1 LSGKVEIMQKEAEK
15 IFETRELN
23 VNMGPQHPATHG
35 VLRLV
40 LDIDG
45 ETIVNVTP
53 HVGYLHRGIEKLG
66 ESLSYF
72 QALPLTDRMDYV
84 SAMSN
89 NIGYCVAVEKLFGI
103 EVPERAKYIRT
114 IVGEVS
120 RVSNHLLWLATHA
133 LDIGAMTVFLYCFR
147 EREWLLDLFE
157 MICGARLTLTYP
169 RVGGVRNDVPQK
181 FLDSLWKFT
190 DEFPSRILEYETLI
204 DQNRIWLQRTVGI
217 GVISAEEAVSWGM
230 TGPTLRGS
238 GVAYDIRKHMP
249 YDAYD
254 KLDFEVPIGT
264 EGDTYDRYRC
274 RMLEMRQSNNLIR
287 QCIEKLPAGPVMA
300 DEPKFVLPPKDKMMP
315 VTHPTDMAYFII
327 EKACKGCGM
336 CLRACPAKA
345 ITGEKKQPHK
355 IDQSLC
361 LQCSTCFT
369 TCKFKSLT
377 VVPGGKGLSDEKL
390 AELAVAPDQLP
401 EDIKEAQQN
410 LTRQFDFIKKGPKAP
425 EGEIYVATEV
435 PKGELGFYFVS
446 DGSGKPYRMR
456 VRAPSFIHAGCLP
469 RLCIGHLVADVIA
482 NIGTI
487 DIVLG
492 ECDR

>member
-1 LSGKVEIMQKEAEK
+1 MEQVEK

-40 LDIDG
+40 LDVDG
-45 ETIVNVTP
+45 EKIVKVTP
-53 HVGYLHRGIEKLG
+53 YVGYLHRGMEKLG

-89 NIGYCVAVEKLFGI
+89 NIGYVVAVEKLFGI
-103 EVPERAKYIRT
+103 EAPERAKFIRT
-114 IVGEVS
+114 IVGEMS
-120 RVSNHLLWLATHA
+120 RISNHLLWLATHA

-147 EREWLLDLFE
+147 EREWILELFE
-157 MICGARLTLTYP
+157 MICGARLTVTYP
-169 RVGGVRNDVPQK
+169 RIGGVRNDISQE
-181 FLDSLWKFT
+181 FLDSLYKFT
-190 DEFPSRILEYETLI
+190 EEFPSRILEYETLI
-204 DQNRIWLQRTVGI
+204 DQNRIWLQRTKGI
-217 GVISAEEAVSWGM
+217 GVISAEEAINWGL

-238 GVAYDIRKHMP
+238 GVRYDIRKHIP

-254 KLDFEVPIGT
+254 KVDFDVPIGT

-274 RMLEMRQSNNLIR
+274 RMIEMRQSNNILR
-287 QCIEKLPAGPVMA
+287 QCIEILPPGPVMA
-300 DEPKFVLPPKDKMMP
+300 DAPKFTLQPKDIMMP
-315 VTHPTDMAYFII
+315 VTHPTKEHAFFIE
-327 EKACKGCGM
+327 EKTCKGCGM

-345 ITGEKKQPHK
+345 IFGEKKKPHK
-355 IDQSLC
+355 IKQELC
-361 LQCSTCFT
+361 LSCANCYVA
-369 TCKFKSLT
+369 CKFKALKII
-377 VVPGGKGLSDEKL
+377 PGGKGLSDEKL
-390 AELAVAPDQLP
+390 AEMAASAAIA
-401 EDIKEAQQN
+401 EEIKKATE
-410 LTRQFDFIKKGPKAP
+410 LLVEQFTFIKKGPRVP
-425 EGEIYVATEV
+425 EGELYVATEV

-456 VRAPSFIHAGCLP
+456 LRSPSFVHASVLP
-469 RLCIGHLVADVIA
+469 RLCDGHLVADVIA

>member
-1 LSGKVEIMQKEAEK
+1 MVNMQGPEK

-35 VLRLV
+35 VLRVV

-45 ETIVNVTP
+45 ETLVKVTP
-53 HVGYLHRGIEKLG
+53 YVGYLHRGIEKLG

-89 NIGYCVAVEKLFGI
+89 NIGYCVAVEKLYGI
-103 EVPERAKYIRT
+103 EPPLRAKFIRT
-114 IVGEVS
+114 IVGEMS
-120 RVSNHLLWLATHA
+120 RVANHLLWLATHA

-147 EREWLLDLFE
+147 EREWILDLYE
-157 MICGARLTLTYP
+157 MICGARLTVTYP
-169 RVGGVRNDVPQK
+169 RIGGVRNDIQQE
-181 FLDSLWKFT
+181 FIDSLWKFT
-190 DEFPSRILEYETLI
+190 EEFPARILEYETLI
-204 DQNRIWLQRTVGI
+204 DQNRIWLKRTVGI

-254 KLDFEVPIGT
+254 QVEFDVPIGT
-264 EGDTYDRYRC
+264 AGDTYDRYRC
-274 RMLEMRQSNNLIR
+274 RMLEMRQSNNIIR
-287 QCIEKLPAGPVMA
+287 QCLDKLPAGPVMA
-300 DEPKFVLPPKDKMMP
+300 EAPKFTLPPKDKMMP
-315 VTHPTDMAYFII
+315 ITHPIKEVAYFID

-345 ITGEKKQPHK
+345 ISGEKKKPHK
-355 IDQSLC
+355 IDQTLC
-361 LQCSTCFT
+361 LQCATCFV
-369 TCKFKSLT
+369 TCKFKAMRIL
-377 VVPGGKGLSDEKL
+377 PGGKGLSDEKL
-390 AELAVAPDQLP
+390 TELSASPVPD
-401 EDIKEAQQN
+401 DIKSASEFLVA
-410 LTRQFDFIKKGPKAP
+410 QFDFIKKGPKVP
-425 EGEIYVATEV
+425 EGELYVATEV

-469 RLCIGHLVADVIA
+469 RLCMGHLVADVIA

>member
-1 LSGKVEIMQKEAEK
+1 MELVEK

-45 ETIVNVTP
+45 ETIVRVTP
-53 HVGYLHRGIEKLG
+53 YIGYLHRGIEKLG
-66 ESLSYF
+66 ENLSYF

-89 NIGYCVAVEKLFGI
+89 NIGYVNAVERLVDI
-103 EVPERAKYIRT
+103 EAPERAKFIRT
-114 IVGEVS
+114 MVGEMS
-120 RVSNHLLWLATHA
+120 RISNHLLWLATHA

-147 EREWLLDLFE
+147 EREWILELFE
-157 MICGARLTLTYP
+157 KICGARLTVTYP
-169 RVGGVRNDVPQK
+169 RIGGVRNDVSQE
-181 FLDSLWKFT
+181 FLDSLYRFT
-190 DEFPSRILEYETLI
+190 EEFPSRILEYETLI
-204 DQNRIWLQRTVGI
+204 DQNRIWLKRTKGI
-217 GVISAEEAVSWGM
+217 GVISAEEAINWGL

-238 GVAYDIRKHMP
+238 GVPYDIRKHMP

-254 KLDFEVPIGT
+254 KVDFEVPIGT

-274 RMLEMRQSNNLIR
+274 RMMELRQSNNIIR
-287 QCIEKLPAGPVMA
+287 QCIEKLPIGPVMA
-300 DEPKFVLPPKDKMMP
+300 EAPAFTLQPKDMMMP
-315 VTHPTDMAYFII
+315 ITHPMKEHAYFIL

-336 CLRACPAKA
+336 CMRACPAKA
-345 ITGEKKQPHK
+345 IFGEKKQPHK
-355 IDQSLC
+355 IKQELC
-361 LQCSTCFT
+361 LGCATCYV
-369 TCKFKSLT
+369 TCKFKALT
-377 VVPGGKGLSDEKL
+377 IVPKGKGLSDEKL
-390 AELAVAPDQLP
+390 VESAVAPDQVP
-401 EDIKEAQQN
+401 EE
-410 LTRQFDFIKKGPKAP
+410 IKKAQEYLVRHFELVKRGPRVP
-425 EGEIYVATEV
+425 QGELYVATEV

-456 VRAPSFIHAGCLP
+456 VRAPSFVHAGVLP
-469 RLCIGHLVADVIA
+469 RLCVGHLVADVIA